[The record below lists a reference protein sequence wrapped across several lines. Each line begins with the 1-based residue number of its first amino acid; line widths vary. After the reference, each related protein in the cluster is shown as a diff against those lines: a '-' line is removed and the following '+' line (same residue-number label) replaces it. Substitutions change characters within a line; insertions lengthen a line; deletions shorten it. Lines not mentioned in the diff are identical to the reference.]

1 MDETVPV
8 VPPGALALARRQI
21 LRAVVA
27 AIRPRGHGFDQ
38 PIEDD
43 VAREVEDS
51 IQSLPRLLG
60 FWFEVGLFFIEYG
73 TPLYARRLRRF
84 SRLPPSDGLAILSRW
99 ERARGVRMALLR
111 GLRFL
116 IYFAFYQH
124 PQVLA
129 HMEIDWEGR
138 AAMLV
143 TRRAELL
150 AQQDAAAG
158 SHGD

>member
-1 MDETVPV
+1 V
-8 VPPGALALARRQI
+8 RRQI

-43 VAREVEDS
+43 VAGEVEDS
-51 IQSLPRLLG
+51 IQNLPRLLG
-60 FWFEVGLFFIEYG
+60 FWFKVGLLFIEYG

-84 SRLPPSDGLAILSRW
+84 SRLPASDGLAILSRW
-99 ERARGVRMALLR
+99 ERARGVRAALLR
-111 GLRFL
+111 GLRLL

-129 HMEIDWEGR
+129 GMEIDWEGR
-138 AAMLV
+138 AAKLV
-143 TRRAELL
+143 ARRAELL
-150 AQQDAAAG
+150 ALEGAPGA
-158 SHGD
+158 HGD